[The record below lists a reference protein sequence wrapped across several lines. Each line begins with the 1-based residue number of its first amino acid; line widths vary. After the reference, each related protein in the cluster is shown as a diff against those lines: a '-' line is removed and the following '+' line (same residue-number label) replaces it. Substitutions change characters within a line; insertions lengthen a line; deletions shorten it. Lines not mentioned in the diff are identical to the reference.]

1 MQTLYGHR
9 PGITLLDSCPH
20 CGEPRTDGMLCFDC
34 ANEVRSEADARADRM
49 AWEIDT
55 YDEARP
61 CAQEDG
67 R

>member
-1 MQTLYGHR
+1 MKTLYGHR
-9 PGITLLDSCPH
+9 PGLLSDSCPH
-20 CGEPRTDGMLCFDC
+20 CGEPHTDGMLCFDC
-34 ANEVRSEADARADRM
+34 ANEIRSEADARADRM